1 MEHSILSVRHL
12 KKDFG
17 TTSVL
22 KDISLEVKKGD
33 VIAIIGPSGSGKST
47 FLRCINLLENPTDG
61 EIFYQSNIPTR
72 KSFKEANEIKKEYD
86 IKIAKL
92 KKEGAFAGDIEK
104 IITERNIKI
113 DAINSSFDR
122 IDNSAI
128 FQINKLS
135 LDQKQYEKDLHNEFN
150 RTINPDKAQLSDFKH
165 KIDVFEEEFKAV
177 KHPTSEMKNEHNEGL
192 KKLEDLYKN
201 LKVSLKEK
209 AVQERTKVNYEKI
222 VEKRKQLK
230 ANLKHEIEARIVES
244 REDTS
249 KKINELKG
257 TINNID
263 INLVRAKI
271 TMVFQSFNL
280 FNNYDVLGNC
290 ILGQTKVLHNSKKE
304 AIEIAK
310 NALKTVGMQDR
321 MHYRVNEISGG
332 QKQRVAIA
340 RAMCMNPD
348 IVLFDE
354 PTSALDPEMVNEV
367 LQVMKKL
374 ADEGMT
380 MIVVTH
386 EMNFAKNVANKVL
399 FMEDGYV
406 VEEGNPDQVFNHP
419 KNKRTAEFIGGSK

>member
-47 FLRCINLLENPTDG
+47 FLRCINLLENPTGG
-61 EIFYQSNIPTR
+61 EIFYQSNIPT
-72 KSFKEANEIKKEYD
+72 KASWKEANEIKKEYD
-86 IKIAKL
+86 NKISKL
-92 KKEGAFAGDIEK
+92 KKEGGSTEDIEK
-104 IITERNIKI
+104 LSHEKTQKMD
-113 DAINSSFDR
+113 DANTSFDR

-128 FQINKLS
+128 FQINKLNC
-135 LDQKQYEKDLHNEFN
+135 DQKQYEKDLKNEFY
-150 RTINPDKAQLSDFKH
+150 RTTNPDKAQLDDFKH
-165 KIDVFEEEFKAV
+165 KIEVFKEDFKST
-177 KHPTSEMKNEHNEGL
+177 KHPTPEMKKEYSEGL
-192 KKLEDLYKN
+192 TKLNDLYKE
-201 LKVSLKEK
+201 LKNSLKEK
-209 AVQERTKVNYEKI
+209 SIDEKSKVNYGEI
-222 VEKRKQLK
+222 VSKR
-230 ANLKHEIEARIVES
+230 
-244 REDTS
+244 
-249 KKINELKG
+249 NELKTKLKQEIEVRIDESRKETAKKITELES

-290 ILGQTKVLHNSKKE
+290 VLGQTKVLHNSKKE
-304 AIEIAK
+304 AIETAK
-310 NALKTVGMQDR
+310 NALTTVGMQDR

-386 EMNFAKNVANKVL
+386 EMNFAKNIANKVL

-406 VEEGNPDQVFNHP
+406 VEEGTPDQVFNHP

>member
-1 MEHSILSVRHL
+1 MDNPILSVRHL

-22 KDISLEVKKGD
+22 KDISLEVNKGD

-47 FLRCINLLENPTDG
+47 FLRCINLLENPTGG
-61 EIFYQSNIPTR
+61 EIFYLSSIPT
-72 KSFKEANEIKKEYD
+72 KASSEEAKKTKKEYNLK
-86 IKIAKL
+86 IKKL
-92 KKEGAFAGDIEK
+92 RKEKGLAEDIEK
-104 IITERNIKI
+104 LVAERDEKI
-113 DAINSSFDR
+113 DEINRSFDR

-128 FQINKLS
+128 FQINKLNA
-135 LDQKQYEKDLHNEFN
+135 DQKQYEKDLKNEFY
-150 RTINPDKAQLSDFKH
+150 RTTNPDKAQLDDFKH
-165 KIDVFEEEFKAV
+165 KIFVFKETFKDT
-177 KHPTSEMKNEHNEGL
+177 KHPTEQMKQDYRNGLNKLNE
-192 KKLEDLYKN
+192 LYKELEN
-201 LKVSLKEK
+201 SIKSKEAEEK
-209 AVQERTKVNYEKI
+209 TKVNYQEI
-222 VEKRKQLK
+222 VNKRNHLKESLKQ
-230 ANLKHEIEARIVES
+230 EIKARISES
-244 REDTS
+244 RIETE
-249 KKINELKG
+249 KKIDELEQ

-263 INLVRAKI
+263 INLVRAKV

-290 ILGQTKVLHNSKKE
+290 VLGQTKVLHKTKKYAVDK
-304 AIEIAK
+304 AIE
-310 NALKTVGMQDR
+310 ALKVVGMQDR
-321 MHYRVNEISGG
+321 MHYRISEISGG

-348 IVLFDE
+348 VILFDE

-374 ADEGMT
+374 ADQGMT

-406 VEEGNPDQVFNHP
+406 VEEGTPDQLFNHP